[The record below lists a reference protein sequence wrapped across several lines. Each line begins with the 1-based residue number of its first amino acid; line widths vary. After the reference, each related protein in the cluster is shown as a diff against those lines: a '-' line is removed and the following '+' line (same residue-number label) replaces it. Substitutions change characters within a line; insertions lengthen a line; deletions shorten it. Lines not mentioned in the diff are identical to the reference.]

1 MFKVGSVKFKVNKFE
16 MACTILSWIWN
27 LSNDSNSLNYI
38 TGQDLHIEW
47 SGAYCFCPVCLF
59 VRLSVCLFVCLSV
72 VNFNIRYNFWTV
84 TGRDFIFGM
93 HTPYEKKL
101 YGTYMSKLYVKYRG
115 HIIVKYMSHI
125 CILNV
130 NEVEDI

>member
-1 MFKVGSVKFKVNKFE
+1 MP
-16 MACTILSWIWN
+16 ILEEIH
-27 LSNDSNSLNYI
+27 
-38 TGQDLHIEW
+38 Q
-47 SGAYCFCPVCLF
+47 
-59 VRLSVCLFVCLSV
+59 
-72 VNFNIRYNFWTV
+72 NFWHQNNPIY
-84 TGRDFIFGM
+84 GIFVLS
-93 HTPYEKKL
+93 PYEKKL

>member
-1 MFKVGSVKFKVNKFE
+1 MVKRFVLLYFSNFHKKKH
-16 MACTILSWIWN
+16 N
-27 LSNDSNSLNYI
+27 LL
-38 TGQDLHIEW
+38 
-47 SGAYCFCPVCLF
+47 
-59 VRLSVCLFVCLSV
+59 
-72 VNFNIRYNFWTV
+72 IRI
-84 TGRDFIFGM
+84 DAL
-93 HTPYEKKL
+93 PYEKKL

>member
-1 MFKVGSVKFKVNKFE
+1 MNWKHLLRQS
-16 MACTILSWIWN
+16 
-27 LSNDSNSLNYI
+27 
-38 TGQDLHIEW
+38 Q
-47 SGAYCFCPVCLF
+47 
-59 VRLSVCLFVCLSV
+59 
-72 VNFNIRYNFWTV
+72 FNPPFRWRSKHY
-84 TGRDFIFGM
+84 
-93 HTPYEKKL
+93 PYEKKL

>member
-1 MFKVGSVKFKVNKFE
+1 MSG
-16 MACTILSWIWN
+16 
-27 LSNDSNSLNYI
+27 
-38 TGQDLHIEW
+38 
-47 SGAYCFCPVCLF
+47 SGAVAFCLRSKGSSPGLAT
-59 VRLSVCLFVCLSV
+59 LISEIGLLT
-72 VNFNIRYNFWTV
+72 VNPF
-84 TGRDFIFGM
+84 
-93 HTPYEKKL
+93 PYEKKL